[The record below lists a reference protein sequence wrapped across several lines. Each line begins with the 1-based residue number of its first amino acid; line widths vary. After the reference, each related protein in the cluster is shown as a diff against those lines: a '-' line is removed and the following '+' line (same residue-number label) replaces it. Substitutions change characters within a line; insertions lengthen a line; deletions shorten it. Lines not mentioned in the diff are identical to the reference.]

1 VNEALVCRVPAS
13 LAGEAAVGTDEGPL
27 KWSKKGPQEGM
38 LRSCDG
44 GN

>member
-1 VNEALVCRVPAS
+1 MNEALVCRVPAS
-13 LAGEAAVGTDEGPL
+13 LAGEAAVGIDEGSL
-27 KWSKKGPQEGM
+27 TRSKKGPQEGM